1 MSCHHSTVTSKFSS
15 ARGYRMNELRER
27 LRDITE
33 NGRPDSHPPLIDELR
48 RIHPHSI
55 EIIEP
60 AAPIERYTCAMY
72 ALDLV
77 ENDEYAGIV
86 LASPKPIYASTA
98 FVQRLIDRGTLVP
111 LTQPKSDA
119 LVVYRLRGS
128 VTHIGRML
136 SATRVESKWGIGH
149 LYRHALL
156 EVPMQYGDETEFY
169 RAIDTDC
176 ALDALAD
183 FAREHGVRFV
193 GDP

>member
-1 MSCHHSTVTSKFSS
+1 V
-15 ARGYRMNELRER
+15 NELRER

-33 NGRPDSHPPLIDELR
+33 NGRPDTHPRLIDALR
-48 RIHPHSI
+48 RAHPHSI
-55 EIIEP
+55 EIVESD
-60 AAPIERYTCAMY
+60 APIGRYTCAMY
-72 ALDLV
+72 AFDLL

-86 LASPKPIYASTA
+86 LASPKPVYASTG
-98 FVQRLIDRGTLVP
+98 FVQRLIDHETLEP
-111 LTQPKSDA
+111 LTRPQVDS
-119 LVVYRLRGS
+119 LVVYRSQGS

-136 SATRVESKWGIGH
+136 SARRVESKWGIGH